1 MKTKTIAFLAIAAVV
16 MSAAA
21 MGAVMAAKNSCT
33 TIQDGV
39 LNYSVGHYLEDEPLQ
54 VGYDIFGYNYQ
65 AHMFNGL
72 VANVYLGPDGFEP
85 WDSSYDVDEYLKNN
99 PGADTKWYWA
109 YLNTELLMK
118 WNDAWLSNKDCDG
131 DGKLDRHYGYDIYN
145 GSGAWLTNH
154 EFGTYELE
162 GETCSYTYFCKI
174 VAAPADAY
182 AEDDIWY
189 EADGTEIGPVIWGA
203 FAIIQEVEND
213 PCEGLHGLQYRSPAS
228 PGLGYY
234 NP

>member
-1 MKTKTIAFLAIAAVV
+1 
-16 MSAAA
+16 

-33 TIQDGV
+33 TIQDGD
-39 LNYSVGHYLEDEPLQ
+39 LNYPAGHYLKDEPLQ

-72 VANVYLGPDGFEP
+72 VANVYLGRDGFEP
-85 WDSSYDVDEYLKNN
+85 WDSSYDVDEYLTNN
-99 PGADTKWYWA
+99 PGADTKWYWP

-131 DGKLDRHYGYDIYN
+131 DGLLDRHYGYDIYN

-154 EFGTYELE
+154 EFGTYVNDT

-182 AEDDIWY
+182 VAAPYDEYGQGTWY
-189 EADGTEIGPVIWGA
+189 TADETEIGPQIWGA
-203 FAIIQEVEND
+203 FAIIEEVEND
-213 PCEGLHGLQYRSPAS
+213 PCAGLHGLQYRSPAS
-228 PGLGYY
+228 PGVGYY
-234 NP
+234 MP